1 MKGKNWKK
9 KALAKAIAGVFVC
22 GALSGNVLALESNF
36 EKLVGN
42 DLIIG
47 RLAFTIGTYQGNDA
61 WVFKYDDFNSS
72 PSTFRTSTGRTNIN
86 PNQDI
91 NFNISFTRNNVA
103 GPFGIGTLIHDTD
116 RTVRLSY
123 TSVSPEFIN
132 LRNESNGTILVEQHG
147 NEEIAPT
154 INNYGQISIENISSG
169 HILFTSSGGGISS
182 LI

>member
-47 RLAFTIGTYQGNDA
+47 CLTFTIGTYQGNDA
-61 WVFKYDDFNSS
+61 WVFKYDDFDFS
-72 PSTFRTSTGRTNIN
+72 PSAFRTSSARTNIN

-91 NFNISFTRNNVA
+91 DFNISFTRNDVA
-103 GPFGIGTLIHDTD
+103 GPFGLGTLIHDTD

-132 LRNESNGTILVEQHG
+132 LRNESN
-147 NEEIAPT
+147 
-154 INNYGQISIENISSG
+154 
-169 HILFTSSGGGISS
+169 
-182 LI
+182 